1 MQCPSVFLTAHIPL
15 ISEVWERRVFL
26 FRGEVCGHTHKY
38 VQRLLVTQY
47 MESLHQ
53 GAEGLGQH
61 FSNSGRHRSHLGVF
75 LKCGLSRSGSGQGER
90 LHL

>member
-1 MQCPSVFLTAHIPL
+1 MQCPSVFLTAHTPL
-15 ISEVWERRVFL
+15 ISEKVWERWVFL

-38 VQRLLVTQY
+38 VQRLLVRQD

-61 FSNSGRHRSHLGVF
+61 FSNSGRHRSHP
-75 LKCGLSRSGSGQGER
+75 GSF
-90 LHL
+90 